1 MQLFLQVN
9 LALIVSFVIVRRYF
23 MTPASKRESLPQ
35 WWRTLPRGV
44 GYLLLSAIVGLP
56 SILVHDQFEVFGKT
70 ITAVL
75 FAAQGALFITGMYV
89 FIKTLKGA
97 DDDRDS

>member
-1 MQLFLQVN
+1 MQLFLQIL
-9 LALIVSFVIVRRYF
+9 LALIVSFVIVRRYS
-23 MTPASKRESLPQ
+23 MTPANERASLPQ
-35 WWRTLPRGV
+35 WWRSLPRSV
-44 GYLLLSAIVGLP
+44 KYLLLSAVVGLP

-89 FIKTLKGA
+89 FIKTWKGA